1 MKIND
6 RIKLSNG
13 SEIPAFGLG
22 VFRSHEGRE
31 VQTAVKAA
39 LRAGYRSIDTAT
51 IYQNEVGVGQ
61 AIRDSGIDRSDVFVT
76 TKVWNTE
83 QGYDSTL
90 KAFEESMKKL
100 NLNYVDLYLVHWPV
114 ADKNHETWRALEELH
129 EQGLVRA
136 IGVSNFLQHHLEE
149 LLKTAKVPPM
159 VNQVEFHPFLQ
170 QPELQKFCR
179 KHEIVL
185 EAWAPIMRG
194 QVLQIPPLVALARKY
209 RKTAVQITLRWLLQ
223 KGIVAIPKSSNPER
237 IRSNA
242 RIFDFELSDL
252 DMSRIDSLDRNH
264 RIGPHPDH
272 RNF

>member
-13 SEIPAFGLG
+13 YEMPAFGLG

-31 VQTAVKAA
+31 VESAVKCA
-39 LRAGYRSIDTAT
+39 LTAGYRSIDTAM
-51 IYQNEVGVGQ
+51 IYQNECGVGQ
-61 AIRDSGIDRSDVFVT
+61 AIRDSGLERSDVFVT
-76 TKVWNTE
+76 TKVWNTD
-83 QGYDSTL
+83 QGYDTTL
-90 KAFEESMKKL
+90 RAFELSMEKL
-100 NLNYVDLYLVHWPV
+100 NLGYVDLYLVHWPV
-114 ADKNHETWRALEELH
+114 AEKNKDTWRALEELY

-136 IGVSNFLQHHLEE
+136 IGVSNFLPHHLEE
-149 LLKTAKVPPM
+149 LLKSANVPPM

-170 QPELQKFCR
+170 QPELQECCR
-179 KHEIVL
+179 ENGIVI

-223 KGIVAIPKSSNPER
+223 KGIVAIPKSANPER
-237 IRSNA
+237 IRSNS
-242 RIFDFELSDL
+242 RIFDFEISEL